1 MLELLI
7 AAAAVQANAASAP
20 PPPSDPPVRL
30 VVMIAVDQMIP
41 EQLDRLAPW
50 LHGGLG
56 RFVERG
62 AVFEHAAL
70 VHGDTETG
78 PGHTCYGTGLNPT
91 HNGIVS
97 NEWLPIDSKRFVYCF
112 SDEQSHA
119 VTSSGV
125 DKDPGVSPHNL
136 RSKGFADYV
145 KEAHP
150 KSKVI
155 AISSKDRAAIGM
167 SGQHPDLALW
177 WDHGGKGFETSTW
190 YVPTLPQWVIDW
202 NWNWPRLWSDGPFAG
217 GWKCELPEHF
227 EASGTAPDERE
238 GEWGRPGQH
247 SFPHATPPLSDPPTE
262 KELRALANAVYEG
275 PGGDVF
281 VLDLARVAVEKLEL
295 GLDDDPDV
303 LAISLSS
310 CDTVGHGYGPLS
322 CEVTDVL
329 LRADRELGKLFDEL
343 DAKVGADR
351 WVASLS
357 ADHGVLE
364 LPESLADRGV
374 AASRPPGNVVGDTI
388 KAARAKVAE
397 KFGKDF
403 YAKAY
408 SRGLRLSLS
417 EMKEAKVD
425 PAEVRSAYA
434 AALRECGTA
443 WLQHALTFDELK
455 AIARDGAPAS
465 GLVRMEANSF
475 DEERTCDVVLLC
487 KPWMLIGLPIGTTH
501 GTPYPYDRNIPLA
514 FVGPGFPKSRDFRD
528 AASIDIAPT
537 LLHRLHIT
545 TTAAFDGRVLFE

>member
-1 MLELLI
+1 
-7 AAAAVQANAASAP
+7 
-20 PPPSDPPVRL
+20 
-30 VVMIAVDQMIP
+30 VVA
-41 EQLDRLAPW
+41 DRLQA
-50 LHGGLG
+50 LRLLFFRRAVARRDELG
-56 RFVERG
+56 SRQG
-62 AVFEHAAL
+62 
-70 VHGDTETG
+70 
-78 PGHTCYGTGLNPT
+78 
-91 HNGIVS
+91 
-97 NEWLPIDSKRFVYCF
+97 
-112 SDEQSHA
+112 
-119 VTSSGV
+119 
-125 DKDPGVSPHNL
+125 PGVSPRNL

-145 KEAHP
+145 KDAHP
-150 KSKVI
+150 KSKVL

-190 YVPTLPQWVIDW
+190 YAQALPQWVIDW
-202 NWNWPRLWSDGPFAG
+202 NWNWPRMWSEGPFAG

-238 GEWGRPGQH
+238 GEWGKAGDSTR
-247 SFPHATPPLSDPPTE
+247 SRTACPPLSDPPTE
-262 KELRALANAVYEG
+262 KELRAIAGAVYEG

-343 DAKVGADR
+343 DTKVGADR

-374 AASRPPGNVVGDTI
+374 AASRSAGATSSAIPQSR
-388 KAARAKVAE
+388 ARQGRREVRQGLLLE
-397 KFGKDF
+397 
-403 YAKAY
+403 AY

-434 AALRECGTA
+434 AALKECGTA

-455 AIARDGAPAS
+455 AIAREGAPAS

-501 GTPYPYDRNIPLA
+501 GTPYPTTATSRSRSSGRGSQVARLPRCRVDRHRA
-514 FVGPGFPKSRDFRD
+514 D
-528 AASIDIAPT
+528 AAAP
-537 LLHRLHIT
+537 
-545 TTAAFDGRVLFE
+545 AAHHDHGGVRRARVVR